1 VRSAGL
7 GLLLVTLL
15 AGCGTSAP
23 VPPPASLEPS
33 AEPGPPVVRVVSLGD
48 SYTVGTGLERTGDRW
63 PNQLAR
69 ALRRD
74 VTLEIAG
81 NLATPGASS
90 YEVLDDQLPAVG
102 ELQPELVTLLVGVN
116 DVIRSVSPADYRGN
130 LERIL
135 DGAPDGTAPGL
146 LDLLPPDRIL
156 LVESPDYTLAPRGSS
171 FRRPGDREAI
181 AEANA
186 VLRAVAAE
194 RGIATVAVAPIADL
208 VPEDPT
214 LIAPDGLHP
223 SAKQYAGWVELIAP
237 VVRDLLAQG

>member
-1 VRSAGL
+1 MRSAGL
-7 GLLLVTLL
+7 ALLLVSLV
-15 AGCGTSAP
+15 AGCGAPGP
-23 VPPPASLEPS
+23 VPPPASAEPS
-33 AEPGPPVVRVVSLGD
+33 GDPGPPVVRVVTLGD

-81 NLATPGASS
+81 NLAAPGASS
-90 YEVLDDQLPAVG
+90 YEVLDDQLPAVAAL
-102 ELQPELVTLLVGVN
+102 EPQLVTLLVGVN
-116 DVIRSVSPADYRGN
+116 DVIRSVSPADYRAN

-135 DGAPDGTAPGL
+135 DGAADGATPGL
-146 LDLLPPDRIL
+146 LDLVPPDRIL
-156 LVESPDYTLAPRGSS
+156 LVESPDYTLAPRGAS
-171 FRRPGDREAI
+171 FRRPGDREAV

-186 VLRAVAAE
+186 VLRAVGAE

-237 VVRDLLAQG
+237 VVRVLLAEG